1 MSIKILDQLY
11 IIMYKISRVINNK
24 AIKNAYN
31 KGCHYGIST
40 GFSIGIFVGSMCSA
54 SFYYMFKK

>member
-1 MSIKILDQLY
+1 
-11 IIMYKISRVINNK
+11 MYKISRVINNK